1 MDSQLSKSEK
11 KRRAKSVEQLVYELA
26 ALAPGQIASLP
37 CEQELREELYA
48 AKDLKGGA
56 RKRQLKYATKLLRD
70 SPIEELYVFLA
81 QKKGSTLKEK
91 KEFHELEHFRNI
103 LLNEAVQ
110 VYEDLVDERGFL
122 SQNDPVG
129 FLENSEAIKTIVV
142 HLPEVDQT
150 ALKNSAIQYAKS
162 KNRKFSREIFRIM
175 KAAKEKAQFI

>member
-11 KRRAKSVEQLVYELA
+11 KRRAKAVEQLVHELA
-26 ALAPGQIASLP
+26 ALTSGQIASLP
-37 CEQELREELYA
+37 CDEELREEIAA
-48 AKDLKGGA
+48 AKDLKSGA

-70 SPIEELYVFLA
+70 APIEELYAYLA

-110 VYEDLVDERGFL
+110 VYEDMLDDNGYL
-122 SQNDPVG
+122 SQNEPVG
-129 FLENSEAIKTIVV
+129 FLENSEAIKAIVV

-150 ALKNSAIQYAKS
+150 ALKSSAIQYAKS

-175 KAAKEKAQFI
+175 KAAKEKAQFS